1 VPITVKAF
9 NNSMIEFW
17 IGPERV
23 DGHIGID
30 PVCGTLSAISQAVM
44 QEIHSS
50 IRGEGGM
57 TTQSYQNNVI
67 QISAM
72 EVDEVYRWSTTDG
85 SINPSLELV
94 ANTNNTIEIQIPT
107 HEKHELVIESNGS
120 ELASSGDINADS

>member
-1 VPITVKAF
+1 
-9 NNSMIEFW
+9 MMEFW

-23 DGHIGID
+23 DGHFGFD
-30 PVCGTLSAISQAVM
+30 PVCDTLSASSQAVM

-72 EVDEVYRWSTTDG
+72 EVDEVYR
-85 SINPSLELV
+85 
-94 ANTNNTIEIQIPT
+94 
-107 HEKHELVIESNGS
+107 
-120 ELASSGDINADS
+120 